1 MNAKEIREL
10 SLNEIKKKTHDDQNE
25 LVGLRIRK
33 QVGQVENTS
42 KIRSLR
48 REIARLK
55 TILVQKERAELAT
68 V

>member
-10 SLNEIKKKTHDDQNE
+10 SLNEIKKKIHDDQNE

-55 TILVQKERAELAT
+55 TIIVQKERAELAT